1 MILDASKFIRGREVR
16 DGLRKLRQCGNSRW
30 VRAEGWENSK
40 QEGFND
46 IDNSSFTGTP
56 PKFLEGTM
64 LRNGPGMFQIGNDMY
79 KHWFDGLAYPQRYH
93 FQDGKVEKREK
104 LGIV

>member
-1 MILDASKFIRGREVR
+1 MRKFTEQAS
-16 DGLRKLRQCGNSRW
+16 
-30 VRAEGWENSK
+30 
-40 QEGFND
+40 FND
-46 IDNSSFTGTP
+46 FDNFCFTGTP
-56 PKFLEGTM
+56 PTFLKGTM
-64 LRNGPGMFQIGNDMY
+64 LRNGPGMYEIGDDTY